1 MVPVPPHNRK
11 CPCEPGMGSSC
22 LIPRTRTQAHCIRVY
37 YSPNNPIPTETGNP
51 EWKWFTALPK
61 QDGRWGQGH
70 VSHIWVCLHH
80 WALSSI
86 MSNTV
91 RKTQKCIRES
101 VLPHQALRCY
111 PCSISSTV
119 YRTAGQRHLVA
130 PQEMLGNGK
139 CFMCHLVSEMW
150 ATAQAWEEFKHFVI
164 FPQLVPWSKMGG
176 TNRL

>member
-11 CPCEPGMGSSC
+11 CCCEPGMGSSC
-22 LIPRTRTQAHCIRVY
+22 LIPRTQPRCIREY
-37 YSPNNPIPTETGNP
+37 SSPNSPLPTETGNP
-51 EWKWFTALPK
+51 EWKYFTALPE

-80 WALSSI
+80 WVLSSI
-86 MSNTV
+86 MNNTV

-101 VLPHQALRCY
+101 VLPHQALRCS
-111 PCSISSTV
+111 PWWISSTTC
-119 YRTAGQRHLVA
+119 RAAGKRHLVA
-130 PQEMLGNGK
+130 PQKMLGNRK
-139 CFMCHLVSEMW
+139 CFMCHFASEMW
-150 ATAQAWEEFKHFVI
+150 DAAQAWEEFKHFVI